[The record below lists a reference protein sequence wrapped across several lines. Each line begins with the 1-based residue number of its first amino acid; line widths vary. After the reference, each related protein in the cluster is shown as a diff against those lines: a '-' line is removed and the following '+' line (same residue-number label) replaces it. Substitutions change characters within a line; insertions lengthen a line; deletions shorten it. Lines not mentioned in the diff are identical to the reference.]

1 MTMFRRYNDQF
12 GRLGTM
18 LARASQALGNRGIL
32 PAVLALVICG
42 LLLLVLQHLSQTV
55 DYRSVTRELRQ
66 LTAGEWSA
74 ALGATALSYVA
85 LVGRDAVGL
94 RYLGA
99 VVPRMALWIGATAGS
114 ALGNATGFGALTGG
128 AVRARVY
135 GVADVT
141 PAQIGRM
148 TVFTSVSLALALV
161 LMTALGMVCKAGSI
175 APMLH
180 LDPVTLRWIGAA
192 LLVALALAALACRS
206 ETRPLRT
213 RWQWLSFDLPAR
225 RDLLA
230 QVALAVLDVVA
241 AGLALWALLPHA
253 DVSFVTFITVYA
265 AAMLLG
271 MIGHTPG
278 GVGVFEAAM
287 VFTLSRNVQTH
298 QMVAAL
304 LAYRAIYFGVPLI
317 VSAALLAGFEGRLL
331 KKHLPMLQAQAAAKL
346 APLFLSL
353 VTFVVGGMLVIS
365 SATPAFWQ
373 RIHILRDMVPLWVL
387 ESSQMLCSV
396 LGVLLLFVARGLL
409 RRLDAAWWMTLALAV
424 ASLALS

>member
-1 MTMFRRYNDQF
+1 MFD
-12 GRLGTM
+12 
-18 LARASQALGNRGIL
+18 RASKMLGNRGIL
-32 PAVLALVICG
+32 SPLLALVIGG
-42 LLLLVLQHLSQTV
+42 LLLVVLQHLSQAV
-55 DYRSVTRELRQ
+55 DYRSVMRELRH
-66 LTAGEWSA
+66 LTAGEWTA
-74 ALGATALSYVA
+74 ALAATALSYVA
-85 LVGRDAVGL
+85 LVGRDLVGL

-99 VVPRMALWIGATAGS
+99 AVPRVALWIGATAGS

-135 GVADVT
+135 GVARVT

-161 LMTALGMVCKAGSI
+161 LMTALGMVCVAGLL

-180 LDPVTLRWIGAA
+180 LTPVALRWSGAA
-192 LLVALALAALACRS
+192 LLIAFALAATACRR
-206 ETRPLRT
+206 ETRAVRT
-213 RWQWLSFDLPAR
+213 RWPWLSFDIPAR

-230 QVALAVLDVVA
+230 QVALAVVDVVA

-253 DVSFVTFITVYA
+253 DVSFITFITVYA

-287 VFTLSRNVQTH
+287 VFTLNGSVETQ

-304 LAYRAIYFGVPLI
+304 LAYRAIYFGAPLI
-317 VSAALLAGFEGRLL
+317 VSAALLAGFEGRALTGR
-331 KKHLPMLQAQAAAKL
+331 LPLRHAAGVSKL

-373 RIHILRDMVPLWVL
+373 RIRILRDVLPLWVL
-387 ESSQMLCSV
+387 ESSQLLCSV

-409 RRLDAAWWMTLALAV
+409 RRLDAAWWMTLLLAV
-424 ASLALS
+424 LSLALSLTKGLAFVEAGVLGM